1 MPYRLAAQHKNNPKR
16 QPQRLKELLTTDGWH
31 TSPRPKAV
39 IFDIGRVIVRLDL
52 KRAFEP
58 IAAAIGGT
66 ADRVTEH
73 RVFDEHRAVK
83 RLSAEDAWELIRADE
98 RWQDW
103 QEGRMSPAEW
113 HEHLMRR
120 LNLSLGYAEFRE
132 TWNLVLDPET
142 ILCESLFVRLGE
154 RCRLAL
160 LSNTDPIH
168 VECLEQRF
176 AFGRHFP
183 VRVYSCSIGASKPSP
198 IIYRATLERLGV
210 AAHEALYIDD
220 IQEFVDAAR
229 NVGMDA
235 IRFETRDLLEDEL
248 RRRHLV

>member
-1 MPYRLAAQHKNNPKR
+1 MLCRLGDQHSNNCE
-16 QPQRLKELLTTDGWH
+16 RLKEPLAALGGCVVST
-31 TSPRPKAV
+31 PKAV

-52 KRAFEP
+52 KRAFAP
-58 IAAAIGGT
+58 IAATIRGN
-66 ADRVTEH
+66 ADQPR
-73 RVFDEHRAVK
+73 K
-83 RLSAEDAWELIRADE
+83 RLSPEDAWELIRSDE
-98 RWQDW
+98 RWHDW
-103 QEGRMSPAEW
+103 QEGRLSPAEW
-113 HEHLMRR
+113 HQHLMRR

-132 TWNLVLDPET
+132 TWNLVLNPET
-142 ILCESLFVRLGE
+142 ILSESLFARLGP

-176 AFGRHFP
+176 SFGRHFS
-183 VRVYSCSIGASKPSP
+183 VRIYSCSVGASKPSP
-198 IIYRATLERLGV
+198 AIYQAALEKLGV

-229 NVGMDA
+229 RLGLDA
-235 IRFETRDLLEDEL
+235 VLFETPDLLEDEF